1 MPEAVNQIMNPS
13 LAGLPSEEDQ
23 PSQTPKP
30 GRMNKT
36 SRSLLI
42 ISLGILALL
51 VGMAIFAPWVS
62 PHDPLQVD
70 LQNRFAPAS
79 LDHWF
84 GTDHMGRDVASRLI
98 WGARVS
104 LGAVLLT
111 ITFVILTGFVTGAV
125 SGFVGGAVDNLIM
138 RICELFM
145 TFPTFVLALFL
156 IGVFGTGL
164 TNVIIAIVLT
174 HWAWYARIVRSMVLS
189 LRNREY
195 ILAARVAGSGS
206 FKIFSQHI
214 APPVF
219 TQLIILATL
228 DLGHMLLHVSGLS
241 FLGLGIQPP
250 TSEWG
255 VMIKDAC
262 QLIWSNPG
270 QVIMPGLMIL
280 LTVLAFNIPGD
291 MLRDKL
297 DPTLTG
303 EGGH

>member
-1 MPEAVNQIMNPS
+1 MPEAVNQAMEPITVN
-13 LAGLPSEEDQ
+13 LPSEENTSPAQ
-23 PSQTPKP
+23 PLKNRLS
-30 GRMNKT
+30 RT
-36 SRSLLI
+36 SRILLV
-42 ISLGILALL
+42 ISLSVLAVL
-51 VGMAIFAPWVS
+51 VGMAIFAPLIS
-62 PHDPLQVD
+62 PYDPLQID

-79 LDHWF
+79 AEHWF

-111 ITFVILTGFVTGAV
+111 ITFVMLTGFITGAI
-125 SGFVGGAVDNLIM
+125 SGFVGGTVDNLIM
-138 RICELFM
+138 RVCELFM

-206 FKIFSQHI
+206 FKIFTQHI

-262 QLIWSNPG
+262 QLIWSNPE